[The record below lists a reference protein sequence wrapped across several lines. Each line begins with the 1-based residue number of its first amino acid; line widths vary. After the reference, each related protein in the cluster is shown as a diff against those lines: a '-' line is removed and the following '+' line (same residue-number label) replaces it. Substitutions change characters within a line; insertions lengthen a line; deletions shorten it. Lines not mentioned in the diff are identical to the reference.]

1 MLSDAQQ
8 QLLHAWVDG
17 ETTDAESRSAIEL
30 LARPE
35 ASEYV
40 STLKRL
46 RELVAR
52 YAGVTAP
59 AGLLERVRAA
69 LHRESRPVLSLRLW
83 RTAALAAAAALVVSL
98 GLVFG
103 PSLLVED
110 KPQDVA
116 VLDGPRQPIPA
127 PEGGVS
133 KPPMDPA
140 STNPAPAPPG
150 DERSVDDLLNGT
162 RSGKEDAGSAV
173 LRLDRGLGQ
182 PFELS
187 VHMNRDRK
195 ASNLQVYNDMLIV
208 SSLYGDAEI
217 KDSSVESAEADEK
230 FAGRDFS
237 EFDGVAVEVEAGR
250 VPELIAA
257 LNRMTADQ
265 SYGEVVVPN
274 DLRQSI
280 DVSAATV
287 TELQRVSHN
296 RPKTK
301 GQPNDRSIGSPGAR
315 GYLPPD
321 VQREC
326 LEQEL
331 KDMPDELRKLSEMSQ
346 LKEEPSLEGAKATFG
361 ASAEHRKIK
370 LILRLR

>member
-46 RELVAR
+46 RELLAR
-52 YAGVTAP
+52 HAGVTAP
-59 AGLLERVRAA
+59 AGLMNRVRQA
-69 LHRESRPVLSLRLW
+69 LRSESGRSTLIRLSLW
-83 RTAALAAAAALVVSL
+83 RVAGFAAAAAIMISV

-103 PSLLVED
+103 PDLLRED
-110 KPQDVA
+110 TPPRVA
-116 VLDGPRQPIPA
+116 VVDPTVQPAVTDKSAGDATITP
-127 PEGGVS
+127 
-133 KPPMDPA
+133 DPA
-140 STNPAPAPPG
+140 APAFPG
-150 DERSVDDLLNGT
+150 DEKLPGDAVE
-162 RSGKEDAGSAV
+162 GKPEQAPEMKAKESAPTV
-173 LRLDRGLGQ
+173 LRLDRGLDQ

-187 VHMNRDRK
+187 VHMDRNRD

-208 SSLYGDAEI
+208 SSLYGDAEL
-217 KDSSVESAEADEK
+217 KDGAAGEED

-237 EFDGVAVEVEAGR
+237 EFDGVAVEVEVDR

-265 SYGEVVVPN
+265 AYGSVVVPN

-280 DVSAATV
+280 DLSAQAVSELEKVSRKRPPKSDTGNGGSATA
-287 TELQRVSHN
+287 L
-296 RPKTK
+296 
-301 GQPNDRSIGSPGAR
+301 GAR

-321 VQREC
+321 VQRDC

-331 KDMPDELRKLSEMSQ
+331 RDRPDELRRLNALDDREERIHKAGKSRSASETDS
-346 LKEEPSLEGAKATFG
+346 
-361 ASAEHRKIK
+361 HKIK